1 MTHADLAARMERV
14 AAALRRPGNPF
25 RVDARP
31 FGDGWAAFVD
41 ADFDT
46 KWLETN
52 GRGATEEAACAAA
65 WFGVRLAL
73 HEAHALRV
81 KQREEF
87 IAAAGRAEHDA
98 DLYAAALAVGP

>member
-1 MTHADLAARMERV
+1 MALV
-14 AAALRRPGNPF
+14 AVALKRPGNPF

-41 ADFDT
+41 GDFDT

-65 WFGVRLAL
+65 WFGVRIAL
-73 HEAHALRV
+73 HDEHARRV
-81 KQREEF
+81 KQREEHL
-87 IAAAGRAEHDA
+87 AAAGRAEHDA
-98 DLYAAALAVGP
+98 DLYAAALAVAP

>member
-1 MTHADLAARMERV
+1 MTQRNLSALMARV
-14 AAALRRPGNPF
+14 AEALRRPGNPF

-65 WFGVRLAL
+65 WIGVRIAL
-73 HEAHALRV
+73 HDEHARRV
-81 KQREEF
+81 KQREEHL
-87 IAAAGRAEHDA
+87 AAAGRAEHDC
-98 DLYAAALAVGP
+98 DLYAAALAVEP